1 MAAAKRRASCEL
13 FKKVSY
19 FSISSEFLLSLSFV
33 VDNMEKFQTNSDIH
47 SISTRYRYNVHVPN
61 TKLNK
66 YQRGVYYSEI
76 KLYSNLPANIKNH
89 KKFWEDLMHLLS
101 LRESFIRST

>member
-1 MAAAKRRASCEL
+1 L
-13 FKKVSY
+13 GIIQKVSY
-19 FSISSEFLLSLSFV
+19 FSLSSEFLLSLSFV
-33 VDNMEKFQTNSDIH
+33 VDNMEKFKTNSDIH

-66 YQRGVYYSEI
+66 YERGVYYSEI
-76 KLYSNLPANIKNH
+76 KLYSNLPANIKNLNH

-101 LRESFIRST
+101 LCKSFIRST